1 LDAPLITI
9 SFHFP
14 EFLSSI
20 LITFSFQHLPMKP
33 VPEYSTVRP
42 GLFHWQGY
50 EPEVKCDCSST
61 AIVTH
66 SGLIFI
72 DPVPLADAPLKDL
85 VAESFSAPAAVVLTS
100 GNHQRESLALAKRFG
115 ITVFA
120 PADAW
125 DDIIA
130 DQRFR
135 PGDPVAGM
143 ESIALPGFGPGETV
157 FLHEGAL
164 IFGDALINLE
174 PEGLRLLPEKYRVDS
189 KQALRSLEALR
200 LLNPELLLFAHG
212 NPITSNSAARLV
224 ASIS

>member
-1 LDAPLITI
+1 
-9 SFHFP
+9 
-14 EFLSSI
+14 
-20 LITFSFQHLPMKP
+20 MKA

-61 AIVTH
+61 SIVTPV
-66 SGLIFI
+66 GLIFI
-72 DPVPLADAPLKDL
+72 DPIPLANAALKDL

-115 ITVFA
+115 IPVFA
-120 PADAW
+120 PENAGG
-125 DDIIA
+125 DIIA
-130 DQRFR
+130 DQRFQS
-135 PGDPVAGM
+135 DDSVAGM
-143 ESIALPGFGPGETV
+143 EAIALPGFGPGETA
-157 FLHEGAL
+157 FLYEGEM

-174 PEGLRLLPEKYRVDS
+174 PEGLRLLPEKYREDS

-200 LLNPELLLFAHG
+200 QLKPELLLFAHG
-212 NPITSNSAARLV
+212 NPITSNAAARLV

>member
-1 LDAPLITI
+1 
-9 SFHFP
+9 
-14 EFLSSI
+14 
-20 LITFSFQHLPMKP
+20 MKP
-33 VPEYSTVRP
+33 VPEYSTLRP

-50 EPEVKCDCSST
+50 ETEVKCDCSST

-72 DPVPLADAPLKDL
+72 DPVPMADAPLKDL

-100 GNHQRESLALAKRFG
+100 GNHQRESLTLAKRFG
-115 ITVFA
+115 IPVFA
-120 PADAW
+120 PADAG

-157 FLHEGAL
+157 FLNEGAL

-174 PEGLRLLPEKYRVDS
+174 PEGLRLLPEKYREDK
-189 KQALRSLEALR
+189 KQSIRSLAALKQVK
-200 LLNPELLLFAHG
+200 PEVLLFAHG
-212 NPITSNSAARLV
+212 YPITQQATQKLSAILG
-224 ASIS
+224 SQG

>member
-1 LDAPLITI
+1 
-9 SFHFP
+9 
-14 EFLSSI
+14 
-20 LITFSFQHLPMKP
+20 MKA

-50 EPEVKCDCSST
+50 EPKVKCDCSST
-61 AIVTH
+61 AIVTPA
-66 SGLIFI
+66 GLIFI
-72 DPVPLADAPLKDL
+72 DPIPLSEEALKDL

-100 GNHQRESLALAKRFG
+100 GNHQRESIALAKRFG
-115 ITVFA
+115 IPVFA
-120 PADAW
+120 PEDAG
-125 DDIIA
+125 DDISA

-135 PGDPVAGM
+135 SGDPVAWMG
-143 ESIALPGFGPGETV
+143 SVALPGFGPGETA
-157 FLHEGAL
+157 FLHDGAL
-164 IFGDALINLE
+164 VFGDALINLE
-174 PEGLRLLPEKYRVDS
+174 PEGLRLLPEKYREDS